1 MPVILGPTVSVG
13 SFSMPAGPFFL
24 SFLFFY
30 FINKKKKNY
39 FHSRRIINSG
49 SLWVLIAI
57 SCPLILDLLVEIS
70 DGNEGWEIG
79 QETDFPL

>member
-1 MPVILGPTVSVG
+1 MPVILGPSVSVG

-24 SFLFFY
+24 FFFY
-30 FINKKKKNY
+30 KKEFKKKKNY

-57 SCPLILDLLVEIS
+57 SCPLILDLLVEMS

>member
-13 SFSMPAGPFFL
+13 SFSMPAGPFLLFI
-24 SFLFFY
+24 FYFFY
-30 FINKKKKNY
+30 FFFYY
-39 FHSRRIINSG
+39 FHPRRIINSG

-57 SCPLILDLLVEIS
+57 SCPSILDLLVEMS

-79 QETDFPL
+79 QETNFPL